1 MAYSNLVAL
10 NHADWS
16 LFLIVALQRPNI
28 FSFVTELNKNS
39 HSYFLPLAALLATS
53 VNHRTDLLEIC
64 RRRDCVQSDQQTLEL
79 SQIKTYKLSM
89 KSSLSEV

>member
-28 FSFVTELNKNS
+28 FSIVTVLNKNS
-39 HSYFLPLAALLATS
+39 HSYFFLALAAFLRQYQKNL
-53 VNHRTDLLEIC
+53 NLD
-64 RRRDCVQSDQQTLEL
+64 
-79 SQIKTYKLSM
+79 
-89 KSSLSEV
+89 SLSSVQIVINANSDKL

>member
-1 MAYSNLVAL
+1 MAYSNLVAP

-39 HSYFLPLAALLATS
+39 HSYFLPLAALLAT
-53 VNHRTDLLEIC
+53 RPDLNNSNL
-64 RRRDCVQSDQQTLEL
+64 D
-79 SQIKTYKLSM
+79 
-89 KSSLSEV
+89 SLSSVPTVINADSDKLLSF